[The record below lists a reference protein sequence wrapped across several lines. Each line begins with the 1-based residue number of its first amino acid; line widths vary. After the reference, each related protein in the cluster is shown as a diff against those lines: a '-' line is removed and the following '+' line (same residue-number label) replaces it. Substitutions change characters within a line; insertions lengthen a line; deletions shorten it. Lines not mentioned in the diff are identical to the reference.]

1 MSEHGSKLIHVTL
14 DSCSGFF
21 IGQVQEWLR
30 ITKRA
35 ELGASP
41 GPEQNVFGAERA
53 VTPAG
58 CVQLF
63 DCCAAPLQGA
73 EEFLARH
80 VEWPQK
86 SAGAVV
92 EQQQKSLIVLFF
104 KFEHVYEA

>member
-14 DSCSGFF
+14 DCCSGFF

-30 ITKRA
+30 IAKRA

-41 GPEQNVFGAERA
+41 GPEQNVFGAERT

-58 CVQLF
+58 GVQLF
-63 DCCAAPLQGA
+63 HCCAASLQCA

-86 SAGAVV
+86 STGAVV
-92 EQQQKSLIVLFF
+92 EQQQKSLIVLFL
-104 KFEHVYEA
+104 